1 MLVVVSGPSGGG
13 KSTLIRR
20 VLRETPG
27 LRFSVSHTTRPRR
40 GAERDG
46 RDYHFVSDGV
56 FRRMI
61 ARRAFLEWAR
71 VHGHLYGTSR
81 AEVAGR
87 RGDVLLDIDVQ
98 GARQVRAALGQ
109 AGEAVFVF
117 VTPPSFREL
126 ARRLRARGEDKA
138 AAVARRLRNARDE
151 MRAASEFDYAVVNDD
166 LETAVAEFTAIV
178 LAARCRTSVRKTR
191 LKSILRSFGR

>member
-13 KSTLIRR
+13 KSTLIHR

-40 GAERDG
+40 ASERDG
-46 RDYHFVSDGV
+46 RDYHFVSPAV
-56 FRRMI
+56 FQRMI
-61 ARRAFLEWAR
+61 ARGAFLEWAW

-81 AEVAGR
+81 AEVRGR

-98 GARQVRAALGQ
+98 GARQVRAALGT
-109 AGEAVFVF
+109 AGGAVFVF
-117 VTPPSFREL
+117 VTPPSFRVL
-126 ARRLRARGEDKA
+126 ARRLRARGEDVA

-151 MRAASEFDYAVVNDD
+151 MRAAAEFDYAVINDD
-166 LETAVAEFTAIV
+166 LETAVAELKAIV
-178 LAARCRTSVRKTR
+178 LAARCRTAVRKTR
-191 LKSILRSFGR
+191 LKTIIRSFGR